1 VLDELGPR
9 LAPGTGWVSLR
20 PRLYD
25 TIAVVHRRDAVL
37 SPGAQLV
44 ISLAVE
50 RIRAVT
56 EPVGR

>member
-1 VLDELGPR
+1 VP
-9 LAPGTGWVSLR
+9 
-20 PRLYD
+20 
-25 TIAVVHRRDAVL
+25 RRDAVL